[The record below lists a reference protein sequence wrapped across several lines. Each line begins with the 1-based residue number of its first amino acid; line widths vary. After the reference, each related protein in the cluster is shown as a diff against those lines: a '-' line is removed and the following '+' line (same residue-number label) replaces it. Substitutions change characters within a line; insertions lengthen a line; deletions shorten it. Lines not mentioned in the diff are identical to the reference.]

1 MNKTLVGIF
10 NREMTDK
17 ELERLQAVAKDMNI
31 TPVEGR
37 EYDAVLWWLN
47 ITDSLP
53 SGIEPSLYQF
63 QEGRYME
70 MLYFFDAKLILAY
83 ELDED
88 ALERLSD
95 LKQNNE
101 ILTGID
107 DMLSSVINEI
117 YAHESLMEELMGSEA
132 SLQGGRAFEIFYEHF
147 HSDRDRIFEAAQ
159 AVFEEKRYIFDTS
172 ISHPDEPISEQ
183 SSVAK

>member
-1 MNKTLVGIF
+1 M
-10 NREMTDK
+10 
-17 ELERLQAVAKDMNI
+17 A
-31 TPVEGR
+31 
-37 EYDAVLWWLN
+37 
-47 ITDSLP
+47 
-53 SGIEPSLYQF
+53 
-63 QEGRYME
+63 
-70 MLYFFDAKLILAY
+70 MLYVLDAKLVFAY

-88 ALERLSD
+88 ALQRLSD

-132 SLQGGRAFEIFYEHF
+132 DLQGGRAFEIFYEHF

-159 AVFEEKRYIFDTS
+159 EVFEKHRYIFDTS
-172 ISHPDEPISEQ
+172 ISHADEPISEQ
-183 SSVAK
+183 SSVAN

>member
-17 ELERLQAVAKDMNI
+17 ELAKLQGAAKDMNI
-31 TPVEGR
+31 TPVEGGG
-37 EYDAVLWWLN
+37 YDAVLWWLK

-70 MLYFFDAKLILAY
+70 MLYMFDAKLVFAY

-88 ALERLSD
+88 DLEKLSGLKECAERL
-95 LKQNNE
+95 
-101 ILTGID
+101 TCID
-107 DMLSSVINEI
+107 DMVFGVREEI
-117 YAHESLMEELMGSEA
+117 DLHQSQMEELTGLEA
-132 SLQGGRAFEIFYEHF
+132 DLDANRAFVIFFEHLSSDQDQIYEAAQE
-147 HSDRDRIFEAAQ
+147 IFEANRYR
-159 AVFEEKRYIFDTS
+159 FETS
-172 ISHPDEPISEQ
+172 ASRNDEP
-183 SSVAK
+183 SSDRSSIAD

>member
-17 ELERLQAVAKDMNI
+17 ELAKLQGFAEDMNI

-47 ITDSLP
+47 VTDSLP

-70 MLYFFDAKLILAY
+70 MLYLFDAKLILAY

-107 DMLSSVINEI
+107 EMLSSVSNEI

-132 SLQGGRAFEIFYEHF
+132 SLQGGTAFEIFYEHF
-147 HSDRDRIFEAAQ
+147 RSDRDRIFEAAQ
-159 AVFEEKRYIFDTS
+159 AVFEENRYIFDTS

-183 SSVAK
+183 SSVAN